1 MERQIEPI
9 ARMVNQLSRLPGIG
23 KKSAQRLAYYLIS
36 LPIDEVKQISNDIY
50 SARREIRYCD
60 RCGNYS
66 TGELCSVCT
75 DNKRDNSVICV
86 VRDPRDVI
94 ALERIHGYKGVYH
107 VLHGTLSPMNNIGPE
122 DINIRGLVDRVN
134 EGKVREIIL
143 ATNPDIEGEATASY
157 IARVLDGKGVR
168 ITRIARGVP
177 IGSDLEYADEITLSK
192 ALEGRREI

>member
-1 MERQIEPI
+1 MDYQVEPI

-36 LPIDEVKQISNDIY
+36 LPIDEVKQMSYEIY
-50 SARREIRYCD
+50 NARREIRYCD
-60 RCGNYS
+60 ICGNYS
-66 TGELCSVCT
+66 VGEQCSVCS
-75 DNKRDNSVICV
+75 DRKRDNSVICV

-94 ALERIHGYKGVYH
+94 ALERIQDYKGVYH
-107 VLHGTLSPMNNIGPE
+107 VLHGTLSPMNNIGPD
-122 DINIRGLVDRVN
+122 DINIKGLLDRVN
-134 EGKVREIIL
+134 KGNVKEIIL

-157 IARVLDGKGVR
+157 IARMLEGKNVC

>member
-36 LPIDEVKQISNDIY
+36 LPVDEVKQLASDIY
-50 SARREIRYCD
+50 TARREIRYCD
-60 RCGNYS
+60 KCGNYS
-66 TGELCSVCT
+66 TDEFCSVCT
-75 DNKRDNSVICV
+75 DSKRDNGIICV

-94 ALERIHGYKGVYH
+94 ALERIQDYKGVYH
-107 VLHGTLSPMNNIGPE
+107 VLHGTLSPMNNIGPD
-122 DINIRGLVDRVN
+122 DINIKGLVDRVN
-134 EGKVREIIL
+134 KGDVREIIL

-157 IARVLDGKGVR
+157 IARILAGSDIR

>member
-1 MERQIEPI
+1 MDFQIEPI

-36 LPIDEVKQISNDIY
+36 LPIDEEKQMSYEIY
-50 SARREIRYCD
+50 NARREIRYCD
-60 RCGNYS
+60 ICGNYS
-66 TGELCSVCT
+66 VGEHCSVCS
-75 DNKRDNSVICV
+75 DRKRDNSVICV

-94 ALERIHGYKGVYH
+94 ALERIQDYKGVYH
-107 VLHGTLSPMNNIGPE
+107 VLHGTLSPMNNIGPD
-122 DINIRGLVDRVN
+122 DINIKGLLDRVN
-134 EGKVREIIL
+134 KGNVKEIIL

-157 IARVLDGKGVR
+157 IARMLEGKNVR